1 VPIAAWL
8 RGDLAEF
15 ARALLLSSAC
25 RDRGVFDT
33 AHVERLLALNARGR
47 DLDLQ
52 LWTMLSF
59 ELWCQRF
66 LDPSP
71 RQQPAPVRTARRR
84 TPAIVR
90 ITSAQT
96 A

>member
-1 VPIAAWL
+1 
-8 RGDLAEF
+8 
-15 ARALLLSSAC
+15 
-25 RDRGVFDT
+25 VFNP
-33 AHVERLLALNARGR
+33 AQVERLLTLNARGR

-52 LWTMLSF
+52 LWTMMSF

-71 RQQPAPVRTARRR
+71 RQQPAPVRPARR
-84 TPAIVR
+84 TAPAVVR
-90 ITSAQT
+90 ITTAQT